1 MAAAASRFVRSA
13 RSAAGIPSASCS
25 ACAVRTTSYGL
36 TTTASSPSSSYAPA
50 SRDSTS
56 AQPSS
61 ETTGTSFA
69 TRFIPS
75 RTGFTSATS
84 ASRYAASD
92 RAKSSSTC
100 STTGVQPAVPNSALI
115 SSATRRTSAV

>member
-1 MAAAASRFVRSA
+1 M
-13 RSAAGIPSASCS
+13 P
-25 ACAVRTTSYGL
+25 TTSYGL

-56 AQPSS
+56 AHPVS

-75 RTGFTSATS
+75 RTGLTSATS

-92 RAKSSSTC
+92 RAKSSLRF
-100 STTGVQPAVPNSALI
+100 STTGVHPGVPNSSLTAF
-115 SSATRRTSAV
+115 ATRSTSAVYSRYTARSCREG